1 MTNVKSINLS
11 DDDYDDMVDYWE
23 LQDASQLAKLAEAS
37 YWQLDMDSDYLFRRI
52 FIDLWAP
59 QVEKLRGTI
68 PEDDFDY
75 LSHLAHTSLAVHKGQ
90 ELLSDS
96 REKYPYDPEKPDGHP
111 LSETE
116 RKRGIRDKW
125 FNLYESSRHYILY
138 CAQKFMAYLASNSVD
153 VTFSYE
159 DPDEEQVYRENLG
172 YYLFAIVK
180 RPGDNLVHYLY
191 DECVFMNDYQRI
203 VFHRSPDDME
213 RKFMEK
219 YRAGTLEESDLSA
232 IVARLPY
239 WWT

>member
-59 QVEKLRGTI
+59 QVEKLRGII

-75 LSHLAHTSLAVHKGQ
+75 LSHLAHTSLAVHEGQ
-90 ELLSDS
+90 GLLSDS

-125 FNLYESSRHYILY
+125 FDLYESSRRYILY
-138 CAQKFMAYLASNSVD
+138 CAQKFIAYLASNSVD

-191 DECVFMNDYQRI
+191 DECVFMDDYQRI

-219 YRAGTLEESDLSA
+219 YRAGTLEESDFSS
-232 IVARLPY
+232 IVTRLPY

>member
-23 LQDASQLAKLAEAS
+23 HPDSSGLAKSTEAY
-37 YWQLDMDSDYLFRRI
+37 YWQLDLDSDYLLRR
-52 FIDLWAP
+52 FFTDVWAP
-59 QVEKLRGTI
+59 QVDKLHRI
-68 PEDDFDY
+68 VSEDDFDY
-75 LSHLAHTSLAVHKGQ
+75 LSHLAHTSLAVHEGQ

-96 REKYPYDPEKPDGHP
+96 REKYPYNPEKPDGHP

-116 RKRGIRDKW
+116 RKRGIRSKW
-125 FNLYESSRHYILY
+125 FDLYESSRRYILY
-138 CAQKFMAYLASNSVD
+138 CAQKFIAYLASNSVD

-159 DPDEEQVYRENLG
+159 NPEDERNYREHLG
-172 YYLFAIVK
+172 DYLFTIMK

-203 VFHRSPDDME
+203 VAHRSPDDME

-219 YRAGTLEESDLSA
+219 YRAGTLEESDFSS
-232 IVARLPY
+232 IVTRLPY

>member
-1 MTNVKSINLS
+1 
-11 DDDYDDMVDYWE
+11 
-23 LQDASQLAKLAEAS
+23 
-37 YWQLDMDSDYLFRRI
+37 
-52 FIDLWAP
+52 
-59 QVEKLRGTI
+59 
-68 PEDDFDY
+68 
-75 LSHLAHTSLAVHKGQ
+75 
-90 ELLSDS
+90 
-96 REKYPYDPEKPDGHP
+96 
-111 LSETE
+111 
-116 RKRGIRDKW
+116 
-125 FNLYESSRHYILY
+125 
-138 CAQKFMAYLASNSVD
+138 MAYLASNSVD

-232 IVARLPY
+232 IVTRLPY